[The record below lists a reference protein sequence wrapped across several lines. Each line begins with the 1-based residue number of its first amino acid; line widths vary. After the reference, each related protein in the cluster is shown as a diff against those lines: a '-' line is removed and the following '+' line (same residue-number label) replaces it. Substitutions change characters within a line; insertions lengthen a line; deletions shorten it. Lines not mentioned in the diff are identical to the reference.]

1 MEQNPSTRSC
11 KILRR
16 SIHHF
21 LKNYHYFTTASLLLA
36 FPFSAALLFSQSL
49 LLPSSPLLFMTFHN
63 HLISL
68 FQAAGF
74 PPSSQLFTILNHY
87 ISQTITSSILILP
100 FTLSFLL
107 ISKASV
113 IHFLSDQQQNPSF
126 SSFLSIYNSIL
137 STQICNSFLMLSA
150 NATCFSLLFI
160 AFSCLEAS
168 GYSSTSCL
176 LVLVLSAAAAI
187 LYSIILANTFVVC
200 NLALVASGMDKSG
213 GFLAIIPKA
222 CVLIRGRTATAV
234 ALAIPVNM
242 ALAAVEALF
251 QYRVVRAFHTA
262 TSSTALEGI
271 LIAYMYS
278 IIVVIDT
285 IVNCEFFK
293 SCKRGFRMDE
303 EGGYAYGIPV
313 EGQNGKAMDRA
324 PLSSK
329 VAHNFI

>member
-36 FPFSAALLFSQSL
+36 FPFSAALLISQSL

-113 IHFLSDQQQNPSF
+113 IQYFLSDQQQNPSF

-176 LVLVLSAAAAI
+176 LVLSAAAAI

-213 GFLAIIPKA
+213 GFLAIPKA

-329 VAHNFI
+329 VADNFI

>member
-1 MEQNPSTRSC
+1 MEQNPSTFPMERSC

-36 FPFSAALLFSQSL
+36 FPFSAALLISQS
-49 LLPSSPLLFMTFHN
+49 LLPSSPLLFTFHN
-63 HLISL
+63 HLNSL
-68 FQAAGF
+68 FEAAGF

-87 ISQTITSSILILP
+87 ISQTITSSILVLP
-100 FTLSFLL
+100 FTLSFFL
-107 ISKASV
+107 ISKASI
-113 IHFLSDQQQNPSF
+113 IHDFHHDDQQQKPSF

-150 NATCFSLLFI
+150 NATCFSLLFV

-168 GYSSTSCL
+168 GYSSTACL
-176 LVLVLSAAAAI
+176 LVLSAAGAI
-187 LYSIILANTFVVC
+187 LYSIILGNTFVVC

-213 GFLAIIPKA
+213 GLLAIPKA

-242 ALAAVEALF
+242 ALAAVEAMF

-303 EGGYAYGIPV
+303 EGSEDTLTGFQLKGKMGRLWIEIP
-313 EGQNGKAMDRA
+313 
-324 PLSSK
+324 
-329 VAHNFI
+329 